1 MSLHRIPRG
10 KNKRLNKTKSDDG
23 DQMARTLKYG
33 KGRGSIEIDG
43 AQRDLI
49 LGTIRAA
56 DPSIVKVLEDQT
68 EKLAKD
74 SESRWIIRQPKYGES
89 KGSKYQHRTGIR
101 IVPPYTIE
109 AFVENTAPYAWA
121 IKVGETSQNTSIRQG
136 KRLAA
141 VTLWNPARKSAQKV
155 VEAIAKETV
164 KRMKR
169 I

>member
-1 MSLHRIPRG
+1 
-10 KNKRLNKTKSDDG
+10 
-23 DQMARTLKYG
+23 MARTLKYG

-164 KRMKR
+164 KRMKK

>member
-10 KNKRLNKTKSDDG
+10 KNKRLNKTKSNDG

-56 DPSIVKVLEDQT
+56 DPSIVKVLEQTT

-74 SESRWIIRQPKYGES
+74 SEDRWIIRQPKYGES

-121 IKVGETSQNTSIRQG
+121 IKVGPTSDTSIRDG

-141 VTLWNPARKSAQKV
+141 VTLWDPARKSAQKV

-164 KRMKR
+164 KRMKK

>member
-1 MSLHRIPRG
+1 
-10 KNKRLNKTKSDDG
+10 
-23 DQMARTLKYG
+23 MARTLKYG